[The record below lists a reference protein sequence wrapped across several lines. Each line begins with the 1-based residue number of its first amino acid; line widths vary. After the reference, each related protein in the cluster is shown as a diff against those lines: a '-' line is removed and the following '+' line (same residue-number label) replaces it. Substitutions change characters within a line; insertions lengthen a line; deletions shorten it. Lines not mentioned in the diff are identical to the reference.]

1 MITIG
6 YSDTMGREVIAADNI
21 ACDAIIECCELLILS
36 YEDTI
41 KINNTEL
48 KYYTF
53 VYEDGRDCLVLGN
66 GEIFNHSDS
75 PNVSYQIEM
84 IDGRKKMIFKA
95 LRYIT
100 TGEQL
105 FIDYKADSNDT
116 NVKLYQNKNLI

>member
-1 MITIG
+1 
-6 YSDTMGREVIAADNI
+6 MGREVIAADNI

-66 GEIFNHSDS
+66 GEIFNHSGV
-75 PNVSYQIEM
+75 PNVGYRIEM
-84 IDGRKKMIFKA
+84 IDGRKKMVFRA

-100 TGEQL
+100 LGEQL
-105 FIDYKADSNDT
+105 FIDYKADSNNT
-116 NVKLYQNKNLI
+116 NVELYQNKNLI